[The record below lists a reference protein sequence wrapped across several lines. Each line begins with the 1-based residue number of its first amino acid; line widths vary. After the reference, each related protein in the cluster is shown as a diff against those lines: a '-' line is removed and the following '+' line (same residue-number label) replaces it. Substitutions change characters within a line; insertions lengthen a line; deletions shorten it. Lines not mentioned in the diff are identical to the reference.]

1 MAAKLQQFQ
10 ADLKFAKA
18 SRLGLFETAKIAG
31 EIDHLL
37 REHAAQRVA
46 TARYERIALE
56 KMKPIMSAV
65 GVISA
70 ELAGK
75 NLTEKGGNAMKR
87 RQKRINFNEGA
98 EEHQVVEGA
107 YAGSEHPNM
116 LLTPLKRGLRAV
128 KLARSVQKAQS
139 LSASATAPFNFD
151 GARFALLSNQ
161 QAVRS
166 VSAASFIEH
175 PIQGC

>member
-1 MAAKLQQFQ
+1 M
-10 ADLKFAKA
+10 
-18 SRLGLFETAKIAG
+18 FETAKIAG

-75 NLTEKGGNAMKR
+75 HLTEKG
-87 RQKRINFNEGA
+87 
-98 EEHQVVEGA
+98 
-107 YAGSEHPNM
+107 
-116 LLTPLKRGLRAV
+116 
-128 KLARSVQKAQS
+128 
-139 LSASATAPFNFD
+139 
-151 GARFALLSNQ
+151 SN
-161 QAVRS
+161 VTK
-166 VSAASFIEH
+166 
-175 PIQGC
+175 

>member
-1 MAAKLQQFQ
+1 
-10 ADLKFAKA
+10 
-18 SRLGLFETAKIAG
+18 
-31 EIDHLL
+31 
-37 REHAAQRVA
+37 
-46 TARYERIALE
+46 
-56 KMKPIMSAV
+56 
-65 GVISA
+65 
-70 ELAGK
+70 
-75 NLTEKGGNAMKR
+75 MKR

-128 KLARSVQKAQS
+128 KLARSVQTAQS
-139 LSASATAPFNFD
+139 LSSASATAPFNFD

-161 QAVRS
+161 QAARS

-175 PIQGC
+175 PLQGC